1 MSDNYIDSF
10 LSYLQ
15 FERNYSER
23 TVGEYRDDLT
33 MYVNYL
39 TEEVGDYDLL
49 QPDLDL
55 VRGWMVQM
63 SKAGN
68 KATSIQR
75 RCSAVR
81 SFYRFMHRKGYIA
94 QNPLTALVMPKT
106 EKILPVWVPEQQMD
120 YLIDEI
126 DYGEG
131 FEGQRDRLVI
141 CMLYHT
147 GMRRAEI
154 AGLHDLD
161 IDIAAMQV
169 RVLGKG
175 RKMRI
180 IPFGSE
186 LKQMLLDY
194 LKLRAEHLADKCG
207 VASGSKDGFLLV
219 NERGAALPPAKVTA
233 IAHKYLSAIP
243 ELSRH
248 GAHVLRHSFATNM
261 LKEGADLMS
270 VKELLG
276 HASLGTTER
285 YTHLTPKE
293 ILENYRQAH
302 PRAK

>member
-1 MSDNYIDSF
+1 MRDKYIESF

-15 FERNYSER
+15 YEKNYSER
-23 TVGEYRDDLT
+23 TVGEYGDDLA
-33 MYVNYL
+33 MYVRFL
-39 TEEVGDYDLL
+39 EKEVGDYDLL

-81 SFYRFMHRKGYIA
+81 SFYRYMHRKGYILK
-94 QNPLTALVMPKT
+94 NPLTALVLPKT
-106 EKILPVWVPEQQMD
+106 EKVLPVWVPEQQMD
-120 YLIDEI
+120 YLIDKI
-126 DYGEG
+126 DYGDG
-131 FEGQRDRLVI
+131 FAGHRDRLI
-141 CMLYHT
+141 ISMLYHT
-147 GMRRAEI
+147 GMRRSEI
-154 AGLHDLD
+154 AGLHDSD
-161 IDIAAMQV
+161 VDIAAMQV

-175 RKMRI
+175 RKTRI
-180 IPFGSE
+180 IPFGEE
-186 LKQMLLDY
+186 LKTMLQDY
-194 LKLRAEHLADKCG
+194 IKVRAELVGKNCE
-207 VASGSKDGFLLV
+207 VASGSVEGYLLV
-219 NERGAALPPAKVTA
+219 NDKGKGLTPQMVTG
-233 IAHKYLSAIP
+233 IAHRYLTEIP
-243 ELSRH
+243 ELSRR

-276 HASLGTTER
+276 HSSLGTTER

>member
-1 MSDNYIDSF
+1 MSGNYIESF
-10 LSYLQ
+10 LAYLQ
-15 FERNYSER
+15 YERNYSER
-23 TVGEYRDDLT
+23 TVGEYSDDLA
-33 MYVNYL
+33 MYVKYL
-39 TEEVGDYDLL
+39 ESEVGDYDL
-49 QPDLDL
+49 QHPDLDL

-81 SFYRFMHRKGYIA
+81 SFYRYMHRKGFVKS
-94 QNPLTALVMPKT
+94 NPLTALVMPKT
-106 EKILPVWVPEQQMD
+106 EKPLPVWVPEQQMD
-120 YLIDEI
+120 HLIDDI

-131 FEGQRDRLVI
+131 FAGQRDRLI
-141 CMLYHT
+141 ISMLYHT
-147 GMRRAEI
+147 GMRRSEI
-154 AGLHDLD
+154 AGLHDSD
-161 IDIAAMQV
+161 IDMAAMQV

-180 IPFGSE
+180 IPFGPE

-194 LKLRAEHLADKCG
+194 MQQRAEYLAEKCG
-207 VASGSKDGFLLV
+207 VASGSKDGTLLV
-219 NERGAALPPAKVTA
+219 NERGASLSPANVTL
-233 IAHKYLSAIP
+233 IAHKYLTEIP

-248 GAHVLRHSFATNM
+248 GAHILRHSFATNM